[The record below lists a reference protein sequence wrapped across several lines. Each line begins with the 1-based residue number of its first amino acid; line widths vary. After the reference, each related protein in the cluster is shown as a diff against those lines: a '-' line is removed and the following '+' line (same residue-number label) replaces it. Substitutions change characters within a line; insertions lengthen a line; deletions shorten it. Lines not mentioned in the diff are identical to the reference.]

1 MSQRKPTR
9 KNRTKPLKTRSRT
22 RRKPESS
29 SKAEESLWKSLNAY
43 ELDFVRTL
51 VNSPENW
58 EFRFRAAVG
67 SDFQLS
73 GVVDASGQSNPD
85 RQCVSSLKYRSIAR
99 KAFTKQPGMT
109 TELFNKQTIDMMEPV
124 FLVEGEFDALTF
136 EQAGYKAVSLPN
148 AQYQPTPEDKD
159 LLLSAE
165 YVILAGDNDDAGRK
179 AMTKLFREMRER
191 TYLLQWPDKIKDS
204 NQFYLEECKGDI
216 SVFRTKITALT
227 QAAKSK
233 PMEGVYDVRQRLL
246 TQDREASVGHPN
258 RLQILIARTRCN
270 GNH

>member
-1 MSQRKPTR
+1 
-9 KNRTKPLKTRSRT
+9 
-22 RRKPESS
+22 
-29 SKAEESLWKSLNAY
+29 
-43 ELDFVRTL
+43 
-51 VNSPENW
+51 
-58 EFRFRAAVG
+58 
-67 SDFQLS
+67 
-73 GVVDASGQSNPD
+73 
-85 RQCVSSLKYRSIAR
+85 
-99 KAFTKQPGMT
+99 MT

-258 RLQILIARTRCN
+258 RFRFSLPVLDEMAIIDPGTVNTFYSTDSGMGKTTLVFQETLHAAIANKEVVVNYQAEMSPDQIDTILTSHLAPEGSSDFDRR
-270 GNH
+270 GL